1 MVAGEAETGIIF
13 LETSTSRCHFCNLIL
28 TCWWQSQQTPFLML
42 SLYPAS
48 IRDQR
53 ALLTVHHNWT
63 GWVLC
68 TLPTLYIL
76 KMQLDWVS
84 ILSTM
89 YPVLS
94 LSWNQDKEVTQTPSS
109 SCSSYSHTTVS
120 RCIHPHTRN
129 SHGVPGSSGQGKLWF
144 WATENDYI
152 KHSLQDWR
160 WNPFHLIYETN
171 TERQAGWRCRCFKS
185 KNKANPHKKRF

>member
-1 MVAGEAETGIIF
+1 M
-13 LETSTSRCHFCNLIL
+13 
-28 TCWWQSQQTPFLML
+28 PFLQSHPNL
-42 SLYPAS
+42 LVTEPTKHHFWCSPYIQLAS
-48 IRDQR
+48 EIREP
-53 ALLTVHHNWT
+53 LLTVHQLDRGECSALCPLYTYSKCNWT
-63 GWVLC
+63 GSASW
-68 TLPTLYIL
+68 
-76 KMQLDWVS
+76 
-84 ILSTM
+84 STM

-171 TERQAGWRCRCFKS
+171 TERGRMKM
-185 KNKANPHKKRF
+185 